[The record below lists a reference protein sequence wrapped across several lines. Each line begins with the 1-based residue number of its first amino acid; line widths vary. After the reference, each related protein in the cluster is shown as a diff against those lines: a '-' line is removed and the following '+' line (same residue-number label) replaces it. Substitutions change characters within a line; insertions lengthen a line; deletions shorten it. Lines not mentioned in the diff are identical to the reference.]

1 MENRT
6 EPSEVGSQ
14 EAAASSQVPGS
25 GGIDSLF
32 DPLDIGEEEFND
44 LIIEETD
51 VDIAENTR
59 WLAVARVNCRKGFSH
74 DAFAQQ
80 MRAAWNP
87 AKDVSIRPLGVN
99 RFVIQ
104 CFCLG
109 DWEKVTL
116 RGPWIFREWAVIIA
130 PYDGFSDPESVE
142 LEYMPVWIQ
151 ILKIPEAY
159 MKETVV
165 RQLVS
170 R

>member
-1 MENRT
+1 
-6 EPSEVGSQ
+6 
-14 EAAASSQVPGS
+14 
-25 GGIDSLF
+25 
-32 DPLDIGEEEFND
+32 
-44 LIIEETD
+44 
-51 VDIAENTR
+51 
-59 WLAVARVNCRKGFSH
+59 
-74 DAFAQQ
+74 